1 MKNQW
6 KNKLKTLYI
15 DFLNFLYPHKCLL
28 CGVFI
33 DHEGFCDSCLA
44 HRIQQIK
51 KPYCKICSEELNIRN
66 VSNIDNLICGNCLSK
81 KYYFDKALS
90 IFKYN
95 KDIATVIHLFKFRNK
110 FILSE
115 FLASFLLEKIN
126 EFNDKIDYIAPV
138 PIHKKKLQIRG
149 YNQTVLLTNEFV
161 KHGYTN
167 IINDLLIKSVQTKAQ
182 SELNYSDRVKN
193 LTKSFILNSKYID
206 TIKGKNILIID
217 DVFTTGSTANECAK
231 ILKRFKANKVFVL
244 TLAKTTLNK
253 KDFQQLL

>member
-1 MKNQW
+1 M
-6 KNKLKTLYI
+6 
-15 DFLNFLYPHKCLL
+15 
-28 CGVFI
+28 
-33 DHEGFCDSCLA
+33 
-44 HRIQQIK
+44 
-51 KPYCKICSEELNIRN
+51 
-66 VSNIDNLICGNCLSK
+66 SK